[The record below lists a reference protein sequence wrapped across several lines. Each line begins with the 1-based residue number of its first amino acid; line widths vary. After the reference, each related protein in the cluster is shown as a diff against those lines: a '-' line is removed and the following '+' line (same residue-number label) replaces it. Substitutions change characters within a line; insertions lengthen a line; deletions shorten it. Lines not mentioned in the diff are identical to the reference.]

1 MGRSST
7 GSKKREGKGDEGERK
22 RRLNIDVETNEFVAA
37 KKKSSKQKRH
47 KDRDDDDDEQ
57 RRHRKGSGPKHD
69 KREKKHK
76 KEHHQT
82 TNLGHAPDQP
92 LDDDKDYFAFHKHFW
107 LYLYSE
113 EKVAFNDLTAEE
125 SRLRG
130 LLQST
135 MLERS
140 ERPIIK
146 NNYHRMQSARQ
157 RDTSGRFKQMK

>member
-82 TNLGHAPDQP
+82 TNENTTLGLLGHP
-92 LDDDKDYFAFHKHFW
+92 LD
-107 LYLYSE
+107 
-113 EKVAFNDLTAEE
+113 T
-125 SRLRG
+125 
-130 LLQST
+130 
-135 MLERS
+135 
-140 ERPIIK
+140 RPINRWTTTRI
-146 NNYHRMQSARQ
+146 
-157 RDTSGRFKQMK
+157 TLRFISTFGSIYIAKKK